1 MALVPFIF
9 ILLYHVKPA
18 MTGLVNATSMKYI
31 YQRNILRFPNTDKCY
46 SDGHWY
52 LFQNFNEWSFACQQM
67 LISTFPIDKEKR
79 NYVREVENAVFSV
92 VYPTP
97 LKNPRLA
104 AVNDDVLTTILN
116 VDPAVKDSKAFLQFV
131 SGNNVLPGSKPLA
144 HRYGGHQFGY
154 WAEQLGDGRAVMLG
168 EFVNHNGERWEL
180 QLKGSGLTPY
190 SRRGDG
196 KAVIRS
202 SVREFLCSEA
212 MYALGIPTSRAAS
225 IVVSDDP
232 VTRDQFYNGNFKT
245 ERAAVVLRLAKS
257 WFRIGSLEILTISNE
272 ISLLRSLVDFIIK
285 NYFPNIDLN
294 DTGKYLAFFQ
304 EVVEQ
309 TAFMIAL
316 WQSVG
321 FTHGVCNT
329 DNFSIL
335 SITIDYGPFGFVE
348 GYDPKF
354 VPNTSDDD
362 GRYSYEKQPDVG
374 KFNLNK
380 LRLALLPLL
389 NKKQAKEAV
398 MILNGYADVYKFN
411 FMKLFYSKLGF
422 KSITSFNEDD
432 EQFIAILLKIMEDTK
447 ADFTMTFRELSEIS
461 LETLSDLIKQ
471 DNIPEKWWA
480 LNVLSNHDWFSKWLK
495 IYINKLKEENISESA
510 RQNIM
515 LKVNPRYILRNW
527 IAQTAI
533 EKTEQ
538 NKFDELKFVLEV
550 LKKPYTY
557 NERAEEKGFA
567 SPPPTWA
574 RKLRVSCSS

>member
-1 MALVPFIF
+1 M
-9 ILLYHVKPA
+9 Y
-18 MTGLVNATSMKYI
+18 YI
-31 YQRNILRFPNTDKCY
+31 
-46 SDGHWY
+46 
-52 LFQNFNEWSFACQQM
+52 
-67 LISTFPIDKEKR
+67 
-79 NYVREVENAVFSV
+79 
-92 VYPTP
+92 
-97 LKNPRLA
+97 
-104 AVNDDVLTTILN
+104 
-116 VDPAVKDSKAFLQFV
+116 
-131 SGNNVLPGSKPLA
+131 
-144 HRYGGHQFGY
+144 
-154 WAEQLGDGRAVMLG
+154 
-168 EFVNHNGERWEL
+168 
-180 QLKGSGLTPY
+180 
-190 SRRGDG
+190 
-196 KAVIRS
+196 
-202 SVREFLCSEA
+202 
-212 MYALGIPTSRAAS
+212 LGIPTSRAAS

-272 ISLLRSLVDFIIK
+272 IGLLRSLVDFIIK

-348 GYDPKF
+348 EYDPKF

-362 GRYSYEKQPDVG
+362 GRYSYEQQPDVG

-398 MILNGYADVYKFN
+398 MILNGYAEIYKFN

-471 DNIPEKWWA
+471 DDIPEKWWT
-480 LNVLSNHDWFSKWLK
+480 LNVLGNHDWFSNWLQV
-495 IYINKLKEENISESA
+495 YINKLKEGEISESA

-527 IAQTAI
+527 IAQIAI

-538 NKFDELKFVLEV
+538 NKFDELKFVFEV
-550 LKKPYTY
+550 LKSPYTY
-557 NERAEEKGFA
+557 NEKAEEKGFA

-574 RKLRVSCSS
+574 RKLKVSCSS